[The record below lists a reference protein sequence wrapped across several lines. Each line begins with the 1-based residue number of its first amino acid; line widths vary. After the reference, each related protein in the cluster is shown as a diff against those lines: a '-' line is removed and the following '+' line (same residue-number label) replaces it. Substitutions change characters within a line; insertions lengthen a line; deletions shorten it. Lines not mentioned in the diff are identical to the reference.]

1 METQLPNATDTIHI
15 NKDLHLQQVAEV
27 CNINRRPASQ
37 PWIPNTKKDIIPGN
51 SELCA
56 LRLPNN
62 FVSTFIDR
70 QDSVFAYKPNEY
82 LTKKKKR

>member
-1 METQLPNATDTIHI
+1 MQHQP
-15 NKDLHLQQVAEV
+15 
-27 CNINRRPASQ
+27 RPASQ
-37 PWIPNTKKDIIPGN
+37 PESPIQKDIIPGN
-51 SELCA
+51 SELCV

-82 LTKKKKR
+82 LTKRKR